1 MCTNTRAIWE
11 REKKYLHDIHLF
23 ATVTIKWH
31 FYYRGSK
38 RKIADRYEPKKKDGE
53 LWTMNCNISTWGNCF
68 HFDFNWMPCFFSFSL
83 LNFFLFFLLHCSN
96 SKFDS
101 HHQMYNMRVIRC
113 NPMIIHSYRHH
124 ITNSHANHHTIAP
137 VLFCFLCFFSFVEY
151 FHIARR
157 ISFTVWAW
165 GLLMLIGMITI
176 TARTWMMSM

>member
-11 REKKYLHDIHLF
+11 REKRYLHDIHLF

-38 RKIADRYEPKKKDGE
+38 RKIADRYEPKKK
-53 LWTMNCNISTWGNCF
+53 TANCEQWIATFQLEAIVFISISIECRA
-68 HFDFNWMPCFFSFSL
+68 FFLFRFSISFS
-83 LNFFLFFLLHCSN
+83 FFLLHCSN